1 MMYGKFEAQDEGY
14 GKFEVHSL
22 GLQMLFLN

>member
-1 MMYGKFEAQDEGY
+1 MYGKFEAQDEGY